1 MPALFSL
8 LIVVTLSILVTRIAT
23 VALTHTGL
31 SGEMARFQARSAFTG
46 VGYTTSEAEQAVK
59 RQKRV
64 VEEERREESERKN
77 EK

>member
-1 MPALFSL
+1 
-8 LIVVTLSILVTRIAT
+8 
-23 VALTHTGL
+23 
-31 SGEMARFQARSAFTG
+31 MARFQARSAFTG
-46 VGYTTSEAEQAVK
+46 VGYTISEAEQAVK